1 VKFSVIVPAY
11 NEQAWIGHTLRRIQR
26 SIDAAGR
33 DMYELIVVDN
43 ASSDRTAAVAEENG
57 ARVVKEQHRGVGRAR
72 NKGAAASTGDVLI
85 FIDADTIVP
94 DQLFVRI
101 RQVIAQPAVIG
112 GAVDIKYTAQR
123 RGVRWYLAFE
133 HIVGMLAHTARGATQ
148 FCWREVFNS
157 IGGYDPAL
165 WMNEDVDF
173 YRRLAKYARKNGRGI
188 ELIGDIH
195 VEPSTRRFDRVPL
208 SLIIRRM
215 NPLDSWVNRRDRQMW
230 RQWYDDPIR

>member
-11 NEQAWIGHTLRRIQR
+11 NEQAWIGHTLRRVQR
-26 SIDAAGR
+26 AIDVAGR

-57 ARVVKEQHRGVGRAR
+57 ARVIREQHRGVGRAR
-72 NKGAAASTGDVLI
+72 NRGAAAATGDVLI
-85 FIDADTIVP
+85 FIDADTLVP
-94 DQLFVRI
+94 DQLLVRI
-101 RQVIAQPAVIG
+101 REVIAQPAVIG

-123 RGVRWYLAFE
+123 RAVRWYLAVE

-165 WMNEDVDF
+165 WMNEDIDF
-173 YRRLAKYARKNGRGI
+173 YRRLAKYARKNGR
-188 ELIGDIH
+188 EVKLIGDIF

-208 SLIIRRM
+208 SWIIRRS
-215 NPLDSWVNRRDRQMW
+215 NPLDAWLNRKRREMW
-230 RQWYDDPIR
+230 SEWYDKPIR